1 MPPTN
6 ADGELKTVSIDP
18 GLFGGMIK
26 QPSRSSRSQRSSAP
40 SADTTAKDIAS
51 QSAALQAAVEEA
63 LASAGQ
69 PIKTSSKQEGG
80 SGVGIRNNTNN
91 EDGGKDRDDGELKVV
106 VSDLGTGGASLNGNQ
121 SSQTSHKSNNNNEQN
136 KTTVSSALKELN
148 ALMARRAQNRLM
160 KTMRV
165 KQKRDD
171 TDFVE
176 QQHPN
181 ESSSLNGGSN
191 VKLNKTPPWGNLKN
205 GKLPTLRQYRKTMR
219 ADRPP
224 TSGLAVQSS
233 AQAPAPAP
241 AQPAPPPAVQ
251 VPVSPPSAP
260 VPSAP
265 VPSAP
270 VPSAPPPTPAQ
281 PKPTPTP
288 LAKPEITMSV
298 GKQQNGKVAFI
309 LNPSSLHTR
318 KARRTTDSS
327 RRSITSRSKLRRA
340 RLLQGGANV
349 PQRLIDVMAA
359 ATERIGSVE
368 RSTS

>member
-69 PIKTSSKQEGG
+69 PMKTSSKQEERPGA
-80 SGVGIRNNTNN
+80 GVGIRNNTNN
-91 EDGGKDRDDGELKVV
+91 EDGAKDRDDGELKVV
-106 VSDLGTGGASLNGNQ
+106 VSDLGTGGASSNGNQ
-121 SSQTSHKSNNNNEQN
+121 SSQTSHKSNNNEQN

-181 ESSSLNGGSN
+181 ESLSLNGGSN
-191 VKLNKTPPWGNLKN
+191 IKLNKTPPWGNLKN

-233 AQAPAPAP
+233 AQAPAPA
-241 AQPAPPPAVQ
+241 QPAPPPAVQ
-251 VPVSPPSAP
+251 VPGPPSAP

-265 VPSAP
+265 I
-270 VPSAPPPTPAQ
+270 PSAPPPTPAQ